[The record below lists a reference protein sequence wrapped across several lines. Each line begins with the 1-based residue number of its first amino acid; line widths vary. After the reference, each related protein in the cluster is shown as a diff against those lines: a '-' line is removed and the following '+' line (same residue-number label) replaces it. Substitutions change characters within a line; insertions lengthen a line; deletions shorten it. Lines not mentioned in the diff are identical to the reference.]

1 MIVNNRLIRIGIV
14 AVSVAAGLAIADSV
28 KRPGDCPRGS
38 RGCGCQMSFRTADG
52 GRTTED
58 ELAEAG
64 QFWDMVTSEDDTQLF
79 FVMLDGG
86 WSQIGKGWGDGGLPY
101 LARYAGPQR
110 VLALPDG
117 GHLTEVGF
125 PDGGT
130 LCYELPLGQ

>member
-1 MIVNNRLIRIGIV
+1 MQRCLTSTGTASRCPALAGTLCLLSM
-14 AVSVAAGLAIADSV
+14 SVFWGLVRA
-28 KRPGDCPRGS
+28 P
-38 RGCGCQMSFRTADG
+38 
-52 GRTTED
+52 
-58 ELAEAG
+58 L
-64 QFWDMVTSEDDTQLF
+64 LF